1 MKIFYSHLV
10 VIDDLTAE
18 LDRWLIPAEEKAEML
33 QLIEETLHN
42 HALNVILNHL
52 PGHKHQLFLENFEK
66 NPDNVELMTMLKS
79 EIKEDIEAAIKL
91 QAERIKKELL
101 LEIHRSRKT

>member
-1 MKIFYSHLV
+1 MKVFYSHLV
-10 VIDDLTAE
+10 VIEDLTAE
-18 LDRWLIPAEEKAEML
+18 LDKWLIPAEEKTEML

-42 HALNVILNHL
+42 HTLNVILNHL
-52 PGHKHQLFLENFEK
+52 PGHKHQVFLENFEK
-66 NPDNVELMTMLKS
+66 NPENAELMALLKA
-79 EIKEDIEAAIKL
+79 EIKEDIEAAIKT

>member
-1 MKIFYSHLV
+1 MKVFYSHLV
-10 VIDDLTAE
+10 IIEEVTSE
-18 LDRWLIPAEEKAEML
+18 LDKWSIPAEEKAEMI

-42 HALNVILNHL
+42 HTLNVILNHL
-52 PGHKHQLFLENFEK
+52 PGHKHQEFFDNFEK
-66 NPDNVELMTMLKS
+66 DPANAQMLQWLKS
-79 EIKEDIEAAIKL
+79 EISADIETAIKT